1 MVLSL
6 FRVIAIPIIA
16 LLITVS
22 APAYAHEHN
31 EQQEAAEQQNQA
43 GHDHAATPG
52 QMGEMGEMA
61 GHSHDGGMEEQR
73 PTTFGG
79 RLLAWLGRM
88 HPFAVHFPIALIP
101 ASWLALLI
109 ARRRGHAVD
118 VIRAVIMLAG
128 IAAVG
133 AALLGWLN
141 GGFVLADPNPIK
153 LAHRWIG
160 TTLAVLVGSIGVWAW
175 RRTESVNS
183 RRMVW
188 ILGGTTVL
196 LLVQGWLGAALTHGM
211 RHMMF

>member
-1 MVLSL
+1 MVLNLMRALAVSL
-6 FRVIAIPIIA
+6 VGLLLVISQP
-16 LLITVS
+16 VN
-22 APAYAHEHN
+22 AHQHN
-31 EQQEAAEQQNQA
+31 EAAAAQQENE
-43 GHDHAATPG
+43 PG
-52 QMGEMGEMA
+52 QPRAVSPAGQAMGGDMEMA
-61 GHSHDGGMEEQR
+61 EQR
-73 PTTFGG
+73 PMTFHG
-79 RLLAWLGRM
+79 RLMAWLGRM

-128 IAAVG
+128 VAAVG

-160 TTLAVLVGSIGVWAW
+160 TTLAVVVGAIGIWAW

-183 RRMVW
+183 PRMVW
-188 ILGGTTVL
+188 VLGGTTVL
-196 LLVQGWLGAALTHGM
+196 LLVQGWLGAALTHGID
-211 RHMMF
+211 HMMF